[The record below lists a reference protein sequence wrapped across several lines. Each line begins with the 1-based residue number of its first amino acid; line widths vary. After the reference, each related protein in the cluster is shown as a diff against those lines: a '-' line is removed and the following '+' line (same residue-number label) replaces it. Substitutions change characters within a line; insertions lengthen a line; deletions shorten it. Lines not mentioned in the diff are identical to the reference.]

1 MDLTG
6 KKRRK
11 TVVAHTAGALLLLI
25 IVIFTYLDARHNVF
39 HLDDGQNIFR
49 FPPVMMTEFSARNI
63 LDAGRNAL
71 LPTRPLPSMTFAINW
86 WQGGGSPRPFQLTN
100 ILFFN
105 DTATIVFALL
115 LSVLGRLN
123 YSRRTVIIAAL
134 IGAAA
139 WACHPIQVQAVTYI
153 VQRMTMM
160 AALFSLLA
168 VLAYLLGRDAAQPGK
183 RRAYFLAGGICWL
196 LGLASKETAAIVPFL
211 ILLAEYGVVREG
223 RQLIR
228 NAFDYVLLGIP
239 VVITGLI
246 FVDIASGAGPLS
258 RTFQPGFEGRDFT
271 MIERLLTQP
280 RVIMFH
286 LSQIIWP
293 VPSRFSLEHDFVL
306 STRMMSPPTTIA
318 ALVGIVGWCS
328 LGIWT
333 ILKTNTR
340 IAGFF
345 MLWIPATLVIESTI
359 VPLEMV
365 FEHRM
370 YLSTVGLA
378 GLAALGTCWVIEK
391 FREAAAIVLACWA
404 VIVIAL
410 MAATSTYLPVW
421 STTERLAANSAKHAP
436 NSERAWSAL
445 AAALRDAGYG
455 IDKLLPPVQ
464 KAIEA
469 DPTASRPWSI
479 LAISLRD
486 AGHAWERIEPP
497 MLKALQLDP
506 DDTVALNLRAIHLI
520 ETGRLAEADKLAQR
534 IEPKALH
541 DQSVLNT
548 IGMLRFEQKNY
559 GEAVSWFERA
569 VSYNRSNPV
578 FTYNLALSYEVSG
591 RCPDALATWRT
602 YLELESRQ
610 DRVAIVRD
618 RIERNFHSEGGRCFG
633 AD

>member
-1 MDLTG
+1 MF
-6 KKRRK
+6 
-11 TVVAHTAGALLLLI
+11 
-25 IVIFTYLDARHNVF
+25 VIFTYLDARHNVF
-39 HLDDGQNIFR
+39 HLDDRRNIFR
-49 FPPVMMTEFSARNI
+49 YPPVMMTEFSVERI
-63 LDAGRNAL
+63 LDAGREAL

-86 WQGGGSPRPFQLTN
+86 WQGGGSPRPFQVTN
-100 ILFFN
+100 ILIHGL
-105 DTATIVFALL
+105 TAIVVFSFLIT
-115 LSVLGRLN
+115 VLGRLN
-123 YSRRTVIIAAL
+123 YSRRAVTFAAL
-134 IGAAA
+134 VGAAV

-168 VLAYLLGRDAAQPGK
+168 VLAFLLGRETAHSGK
-183 RRAYFLAGGICWL
+183 RWTYYLVGGICWL
-196 LGLASKETAAIVPFL
+196 FGLASKETAAIVPFL
-211 ILLAEYGVVREG
+211 VLLAEYAILRQG
-223 RQLIR
+223 RHLIR
-228 NAFDYVLLGIP
+228 DKRDYALLSIP
-239 VVITGLI
+239 VVITALI
-246 FVDIASGAGPLS
+246 FLDIASGAGPLS

-271 MIERLLTQP
+271 MVERLLTQP

-293 VPSRFSLEHDFVL
+293 VPGRFSLEHDFVL
-306 STRMMSPPTTIA
+306 SEGLMSPPETFA

-333 ILKTNTR
+333 FLKTNTR
-340 IAGFF
+340 VAGFF

-370 YLSTVGLA
+370 YLPSVGLV
-378 GLAALGTCWVIEK
+378 GLAALGTCWAIEK
-391 FREAAAIVLACWA
+391 LRGAAAIVLACWA
-404 VIVIAL
+404 VIVVAL
-410 MAATSTYLPVW
+410 MAATTTYLPVW
-421 STTERLAANSAKHAP
+421 STTERLAANSAEHAP
-436 NSERAWSAL
+436 RSERAWSAL
-445 AAALRDAGYG
+445 ATALRDAGYG
-455 IDKLLPPVQ
+455 IDQILPPVQ

-486 AGHAWERIEPP
+486 AGHAWDRIEPP

-506 DDTVALNLRAIHLI
+506 DDTVALNLHAIHLI
-520 ETGRLAEADKLAQR
+520 ETGRLAEADKLVPR

-548 IGMLRFEQKNY
+548 IGMLRFEQENY
-559 GEAVSWFERA
+559 DEAVSWFERA
-569 VSYNRSNPV
+569 VSFNRSSPG

-591 RCPDALATWRT
+591 RCHDALATWRA

-610 DRVAIVRD
+610 ERVAIVQD
-618 RIERNFHSEGGRCFG
+618 RIAKNFYSEGGRCFG
-633 AD
+633 ADQASTHPAGQ